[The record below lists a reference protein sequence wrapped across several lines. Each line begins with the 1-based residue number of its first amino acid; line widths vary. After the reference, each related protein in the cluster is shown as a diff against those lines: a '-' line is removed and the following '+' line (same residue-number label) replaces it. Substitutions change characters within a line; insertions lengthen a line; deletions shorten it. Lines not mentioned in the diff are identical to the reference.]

1 MANELVS
8 GLIKEIINGSPLALA
23 LAKTCLTTPALT
35 NKDPVQGAMATIPLY
50 CETNQK
56 SASAEVSESLII
68 STDSKKNVTDNVA
81 PGSKSWRL
89 TGYIKGDITGISEPT
104 NYYQPLTRIF
114 TDTLWSWFSKGAVLV
129 YRDGDAQNYSRV
141 VIKELQT
148 GQQKDSQNAVPFS
161 LTLKEINVMETSPVD
176 MDSDTTNEVNKAV
189 NSTPDAGS
197 AGGSTLSMGSTSSA
211 VMSA

>member
-8 GLIKEIINGSPLALA
+8 GLNKAIMGGSPLALS
-23 LAKTCLTTPALT
+23 LVKTCLTTPVLI
-35 NKDPVQGAMATIPLY
+35 NKTPGQGAMGDIYLY

-68 STDSKKNVTDNVA
+68 STDSKQNISDNVA

-89 TGYIKGDITGISEPT
+89 TGYIKGDITGITEPT
-104 NYYQPLTRIF
+104 NYYQPITRSYVNQ
-114 TDTLWSWFSKGAVLV
+114 LWSWFEHGAVLV
-129 YRDGDAQNYSRV
+129 YRDGDARTYNRV
-141 VIKELQT
+141 VIKDLQT
-148 GQQKDSQNAVPFS
+148 GQQKDSQSAVPFS
-161 LTLKEINVMETSPVD
+161 LTLKEINVMKTSPVD
-176 MDSDTTNEVNKAV
+176 LDADTTNPVNNAV

-197 AGGSTLSMGSTSSA
+197 AGGATLSMGSTPSE